1 MKTPA
6 GRECPHFY
14 GDYYRG
20 RSTEE
25 CRLLKLQ
32 GQQWSPDL
40 CKACPVP
47 DIARANSCQYMTLN
61 VEIARPFLVLFQKRV
76 QVKAY
81 CEKSKRDVTEPQV
94 GCGECHALPF
104 TFEIKE

>member
-61 VEIARPFLVLFQKRV
+61 VEIARPFLVLFQIRV

>member
-47 DIARANSCQYMTLN
+47 DISRANSCQYMTLN